1 MSLDKKRLL
10 KEKMDQRNEIIVL
23 PGVFDALSAK
33 VAENVGFQ
41 AIFQTGYGSA
51 ASLLGMPDFGFLNAG
66 ENIENARRIIR
77 SVDLPVIVDVDT
89 GYGNPLTV
97 WKIVNDLIAYGAA
110 GIFLEDQV
118 WPKRCGHMRGK
129 EVIGV
134 DEYIQKLR
142 AAVTASENKNF
153 IIVART
159 DARAP
164 LGIDEAIKRGKM
176 YRKEGADVVFVEA
189 PQSEEELR
197 EIPKKINAPLLANMI
212 ENVREIPKKI
222 NAPLLANMIENGVTP
237 TFSADELK
245 SMGYSMVVFPLSGL
259 YAATYAMKKIFSHL
273 KSNGTTKGC
282 TDTMLDFNEFNEL
295 VELPKFMQ
303 MEKKYQS

>member
-1 MSLDKKRLL
+1 MSLDKRKLL
-10 KEKMDQRNEIIVL
+10 KEKISQRNEIIVL

-33 VAENVGFQ
+33 VAENSGFE
-41 AIFQTGYGSA
+41 AMFQTGYGSA

-77 SVDLPVIVDVDT
+77 SVSLPVIIDVDT

-97 WKIVNDLIAYGAA
+97 WKIVNDLVAYGAA
-110 GIFLEDQV
+110 GIFLEDQI
-118 WPKRCGHMRGK
+118 WPKRCGHMSGK
-129 EVIGV
+129 DVIGV

-153 IIVART
+153 VIVART

-164 LGIDEAIKRGKM
+164 LGFDEAIERGRL

-189 PQSEEELR
+189 PQSEDELR
-197 EIPKKINAPLLANMI
+197 EIPKKID
-212 ENVREIPKKI
+212 
-222 NAPLLANMIENGVTP
+222 APLLANMIENGVTP

-259 YAATYAMKKIFSHL
+259 YGAAYAMKKIFSQL
-273 KSNGTTKGC
+273 KSTGSTKGC
-282 TDTMLDFNEFNEL
+282 MNMMLNFNEFNDL
-295 VELPKFMQ
+295 VELSKFMQ

>member
-1 MSLDKKRLL
+1 MSLDKTKLL
-10 KEKMDQRNEIIVL
+10 KEKISQRNEIIVL

-33 VAENVGFQ
+33 VAENAGFE
-41 AIFQTGYGSA
+41 AMFQTGYGSA

-77 SVDLPVIVDVDT
+77 SVSLPVIIDVDT

-97 WKIVNDLIAYGAA
+97 WKIVNDLVAYGAA
-110 GIFLEDQV
+110 GIFLEDQI

-129 EVIGV
+129 DVIGV

-142 AAVTASENKNF
+142 AALTASENKNF
-153 IIVART
+153 VIVART

-164 LGIDEAIKRGKM
+164 LGFDEAIERGRM

-189 PQSEEELR
+189 PQSEDELR
-197 EIPKKINAPLLANMI
+197 EIPKKID
-212 ENVREIPKKI
+212 
-222 NAPLLANMIENGVTP
+222 APLLANMIENGVTP

-259 YAATYAMKKIFSHL
+259 YGAAYALKNIFSQL
-273 KSNGTTKGC
+273 KRTGSTKSSKHM
-282 TDTMLDFNEFNEL
+282 MLDFNEFNDL
-295 VELPKFMQ
+295 VELPRFMQ

>member
-1 MSLDKKRLL
+1 MSLDKKKLL
-10 KEKMDQRNEIIVL
+10 KEKISQRNEIIIL

-33 VAENVGFQ
+33 VAENAGFE
-41 AIFQTGYGSA
+41 AMFQTGYGSA

-77 SVDLPVIVDVDT
+77 SVNLPVIIDVDT

-97 WKIVNDLIAYGAA
+97 WKIVNDLVAYGAA
-110 GIFLEDQV
+110 GIFLEDQI

-129 EVIGV
+129 DVIGV

-153 IIVART
+153 VIVART

-164 LGIDEAIKRGKM
+164 LGFDEAIERGRL

-189 PQSEEELR
+189 PQSEDELR
-197 EIPKKINAPLLANMI
+197 EIPKKID
-212 ENVREIPKKI
+212 
-222 NAPLLANMIENGVTP
+222 APLLANMIENGVTP

-259 YAATYAMKKIFSHL
+259 YGAAYAMKKIFSQL
-273 KSNGTTKGC
+273 KRTGSTK
-282 TDTMLDFNEFNEL
+282 DSKHMMLDFNEFNDL
-295 VELPKFMQ
+295 VELPRFMQ

>member
-1 MSLDKKRLL
+1 MSLDKKKLL
-10 KEKMDQRNEIIVL
+10 KEKLNQRNEIIVL

-41 AIFQTGYGSA
+41 TIFQTGYGSA

-142 AAVTASENKNF
+142 AAVTAGENKNF

-164 LGIDEAIKRGKM
+164 LGIDEAIERGKM

-212 ENVREIPKKI
+212 EN
-222 NAPLLANMIENGVTP
+222 GVTP
-237 TFSADELK
+237 IFSADELK

-282 TDTMLDFNEFNEL
+282 TDTMLDFDEFNEL

>member
-1 MSLDKKRLL
+1 MSSDKRKLL
-10 KEKMDQRNEIIVL
+10 KEKISKREEIIVL

-33 VAENVGFQ
+33 IAENVGFQ
-41 AIFQTGYGSA
+41 AMFQTGYGTA

-77 SVDLPVIVDVDT
+77 SVNLPVIVDVDT

-97 WKIVNDLIAYGAA
+97 WKIVTDLIAYGAA

-129 EVIGV
+129 DVIGI

-142 AAVTASENKNF
+142 AALAASSNKDF
-153 IIVART
+153 TIVART

-164 LGIDEAIKRGKM
+164 LGFDEAIERGKK
-176 YRKEGADVVFVEA
+176 YRKVGADVVFVEA
-189 PQSEEELR
+189 PQSEDELR
-197 EIPKKINAPLLANMI
+197 EIPKKID
-212 ENVREIPKKI
+212 
-222 NAPLLANMIENGVTP
+222 APLLANMIENGMTP
-237 TFSADELK
+237 NFSADELK
-245 SMGYSMVVFPLSGL
+245 RMGYSMVVFPLSGL
-259 YAATYAMKKIFSHL
+259 YGATYAMKKIFSNL
-273 KSNGTTKGC
+273 KKYGTTKTC
-282 TDTMLDFNEFNEL
+282 KDMMLDFHEFNDL

-303 MEKKYQS
+303 MEKKYQG

>member
-1 MSLDKKRLL
+1 MSLDKKKLL
-10 KEKMDQRNEIIVL
+10 KEKLNQRNEIIVL

-153 IIVART
+153 VIVART

-164 LGIDEAIKRGKM
+164 LGFDEAIERGKS

-189 PQSEEELR
+189 PQSEDEL
-197 EIPKKINAPLLANMI
+197 
-212 ENVREIPKKI
+212 REIPKKI

-259 YAATYAMKKIFSHL
+259 YAATYAMKKIFFHL

>member
-1 MSLDKKRLL
+1 MSLDKKKLL
-10 KEKMDQRNEIIVL
+10 KEKISQRNEIIVL

-33 VAENVGFQ
+33 VAENAGFE
-41 AIFQTGYGSA
+41 AMFQTGYGSA

-77 SVDLPVIVDVDT
+77 SVSLPVIIDVDT

-97 WKIVNDLIAYGAA
+97 WKIVNDLVAYGAA
-110 GIFLEDQV
+110 GIFLEDQI

-129 EVIGV
+129 DVIGV

-142 AAVTASENKNF
+142 AALTASENKNF
-153 IIVART
+153 VIVART

-164 LGIDEAIKRGKM
+164 LGFDEAIERGRM

-189 PQSEEELR
+189 PQSEDELR
-197 EIPKKINAPLLANMI
+197 EIPKKID
-212 ENVREIPKKI
+212 
-222 NAPLLANMIENGVTP
+222 APLLANMIENGVTP
-237 TFSADELK
+237 TFSANELK

-259 YAATYAMKKIFSHL
+259 YGAAYALKNIFSQL
-273 KSNGTTKGC
+273 KRTGSTKSSKHM
-282 TDTMLDFNEFNEL
+282 MLDFNEFNDL
-295 VELPKFMQ
+295 VELPRFIQ

>member
-1 MSLDKKRLL
+1 MNLDNQKLL
-10 KEKMDQRNEIIVL
+10 KEKIKKRDDIIVL

-33 VAENVGFQ
+33 ISEHVGFE
-41 AIFQTGYGSA
+41 AMFQTGYGSA
-51 ASLLGMPDFGFLNAG
+51 ASLLGLPDFGFLNAG
-66 ENIENARRIIR
+66 ENIDNARRIIR
-77 SVDLPVIVDVDT
+77 AVDVPVIVDVDT

-97 WKIVNDLIAYGAA
+97 WKVVNDLIAYGGS

-129 EVIGV
+129 EVIAA

-142 AAVTASENKNF
+142 AALAASANKEF
-153 IIVART
+153 TIVART

-164 LGIDEAIKRGKM
+164 LGLDEAIERGKL
-176 YRKEGADVVFVEA
+176 YYKEGADVVFVEA
-189 PQSEEELR
+189 PQSEDEL
-197 EIPKKINAPLLANMI
+197 
-212 ENVREIPKKI
+212 REIPKKI

-259 YAATYAMKKIFSHL
+259 YASASAMKTIFSDL
-273 KSNGTTKGC
+273 KKNGTTKNSRNI
-282 TDTMLDFNEFNEL
+282 MLDFNEFNEL
-295 VELPKFMQ
+295 VELSKFMQ
-303 MEKKYQS
+303 MDEKYQS

>member
-1 MSLDKKRLL
+1 MSLDKTKLL
-10 KEKMDQRNEIIVL
+10 KEKISQRNEIIVL

-33 VAENVGFQ
+33 VAENAGFE
-41 AIFQTGYGSA
+41 AMFQTGYGSA

-77 SVDLPVIVDVDT
+77 SVSLPVIIDVDT

-97 WKIVNDLIAYGAA
+97 WKIVNDLVAYGAA
-110 GIFLEDQV
+110 GIFLEDQI

-129 EVIGV
+129 DVIGV

-153 IIVART
+153 VIVART

-164 LGIDEAIKRGKM
+164 LGFDEAIERGRL

-189 PQSEEELR
+189 PQSEDELR
-197 EIPKKINAPLLANMI
+197 EIPKKID
-212 ENVREIPKKI
+212 
-222 NAPLLANMIENGVTP
+222 APLLANMIENGVTP

-259 YAATYAMKKIFSHL
+259 YGAAYAMKKIFSQL
-273 KSNGTTKGC
+273 KRTGSTKGSEHM
-282 TDTMLDFNEFNEL
+282 MLDFNEFNDL
-295 VELPKFMQ
+295 VELPRFMQ

>member
-1 MSLDKKRLL
+1 MSLDKKKLL
-10 KEKMDQRNEIIVL
+10 KEKISQRNEIIVL

-33 VAENVGFQ
+33 VAENAGFE
-41 AIFQTGYGSA
+41 AMFQTGYGSA

-77 SVDLPVIVDVDT
+77 SVSLPVIIDVDT

-97 WKIVNDLIAYGAA
+97 WKIVNDLVAYGAA
-110 GIFLEDQV
+110 GIFLEDQI

-129 EVIGV
+129 DVIGV

-153 IIVART
+153 VIVART

-164 LGIDEAIKRGKM
+164 LGFDEAIERGRL

-189 PQSEEELR
+189 PQSEDELR
-197 EIPKKINAPLLANMI
+197 EIPKKID
-212 ENVREIPKKI
+212 
-222 NAPLLANMIENGVTP
+222 APLLANMIENGVTP

-259 YAATYAMKKIFSHL
+259 YGAAYAMKKIFSQL
-273 KSNGTTKGC
+273 KRTGSTK
-282 TDTMLDFNEFNEL
+282 DSKHMMLDFNEFNDL
-295 VELPKFMQ
+295 VELPRFLQ
-303 MEKKYQS
+303 MEKKYQI

>member
-142 AAVTASENKNF
+142 ASVTASENKNF

-189 PQSEEELR
+189 PQSEEEL
-197 EIPKKINAPLLANMI
+197 
-212 ENVREIPKKI
+212 REIPKKI

>member
-1 MSLDKKRLL
+1 MSLDKKKLL
-10 KEKMDQRNEIIVL
+10 KEKISQRNEIIVL

-33 VAENVGFQ
+33 VAENAGFE
-41 AIFQTGYGSA
+41 AMFQTGYGSA

-77 SVDLPVIVDVDT
+77 SVSLPVIIDVDT

-97 WKIVNDLIAYGAA
+97 WKIVNDLVAYGAA
-110 GIFLEDQV
+110 GIFLEDQI

-129 EVIGV
+129 DVIRA

-142 AAVTASENKNF
+142 AALTASENKNF
-153 IIVART
+153 VIVART

-164 LGIDEAIKRGKM
+164 LGFDEAIERGRM

-189 PQSEEELR
+189 PQSEDELR
-197 EIPKKINAPLLANMI
+197 EIPKKID
-212 ENVREIPKKI
+212 
-222 NAPLLANMIENGVTP
+222 APLLANMIENGVTP

-259 YAATYAMKKIFSHL
+259 YGAAYALKNIFSQL
-273 KSNGTTKGC
+273 KRTGSTKSSKHM
-282 TDTMLDFNEFNEL
+282 MLDFNEFNDL
-295 VELPKFMQ
+295 VELPRFMQ

>member
-197 EIPKKINAPLLANMI
+197 EIPT
-212 ENVREIPKKI
+212 KI

-237 TFSADELK
+237 TFSAEELK

-282 TDTMLDFNEFNEL
+282 TDTMLDFDEFNEL

>member
-1 MSLDKKRLL
+1 MSLDKKKLL
-10 KEKMDQRNEIIVL
+10 REKISQRNEIIVL

-33 VAENVGFQ
+33 IAENAGFE
-41 AIFQTGYGSA
+41 AMFQTGYGSA

-77 SVDLPVIVDVDT
+77 SVSIPVIIDVDT

-97 WKIVNDLIAYGAA
+97 WKIVNDLVAYGAA
-110 GIFLEDQV
+110 GIFLEDQI

-129 EVIGV
+129 DVIGV
-134 DEYIQKLR
+134 NEYIQKLR

-153 IIVART
+153 VIVART

-164 LGIDEAIKRGKM
+164 LGFDEAIERGRL

-189 PQSEEELR
+189 PQSEDELR
-197 EIPKKINAPLLANMI
+197 EIPKKID
-212 ENVREIPKKI
+212 
-222 NAPLLANMIENGVTP
+222 APLLANMIENGVTP

-259 YAATYAMKKIFSHL
+259 YGAAYAMKKIFSQL
-273 KSNGTTKGC
+273 KRTGSTK
-282 TDTMLDFNEFNEL
+282 DSKHMMLDFNEFNDL
-295 VELPKFMQ
+295 VELPRFLQ
-303 MEKKYQS
+303 MEKKYQI

>member
-1 MSLDKKRLL
+1 MSLEKKKLL
-10 KEKMDQRNEIIVL
+10 KEKINQRNEIIVL

-97 WKIVNDLIAYGAA
+97 WKVVNDLIAYGAA

-142 AAVTASENKNF
+142 AAVTASKNKNF
-153 IIVART
+153 VIVART

-164 LGIDEAIKRGKM
+164 LGFDEAIERGKL

-189 PQSEEELR
+189 PQSEDELR
-197 EIPKKINAPLLANMI
+197 EIPKKID
-212 ENVREIPKKI
+212 
-222 NAPLLANMIENGVTP
+222 APLLANMIENGVTP

-259 YAATYAMKKIFSHL
+259 YGSTFALKKIFSHL
-273 KSNGTTKGC
+273 KRNGTTKGC
-282 TDTMLDFNEFNEL
+282 TDMMLDFNEFNEL
-295 VELPKFMQ
+295 VELQKFMQ

>member
-1 MSLDKKRLL
+1 MSLDKKKLL
-10 KEKMDQRNEIIVL
+10 IEKLNHRNEIIVL

-77 SVDLPVIVDVDT
+77 SVNLPVIVDVDT

-142 AAVTASENKNF
+142 AALAASAGKNF
-153 IIVART
+153 VIVART

-164 LGIDEAIKRGKM
+164 LGFDEAIERGKL

-189 PQSEEELR
+189 PQSEDELR
-197 EIPKKINAPLLANMI
+197 EIPKKID
-212 ENVREIPKKI
+212 
-222 NAPLLANMIENGVTP
+222 APLLANMIENGVTP

-245 SMGYSMVVFPLSGL
+245 RMGYSMVVFPLSGL
-259 YAATYAMKKIFSHL
+259 YGATYSMKKIFSHL
-273 KSNGTTKGC
+273 KSNGTTKDC
-282 TDTMLDFNEFNEL
+282 TDMMLDFNEFNDL
-295 VELPKFMQ
+295 VELQKFIK

>member
-1 MSLDKKRLL
+1 MSLDKKKLL
-10 KEKMDQRNEIIVL
+10 KEKISQRNEIIVL

-33 VAENVGFQ
+33 VAENAGFE
-41 AIFQTGYGSA
+41 AMFQTGYGSA

-77 SVDLPVIVDVDT
+77 SVSLPVIIDVDT

-97 WKIVNDLIAYGAA
+97 WKIVNDLVAYGAA
-110 GIFLEDQV
+110 GIFLEDQI

-129 EVIGV
+129 DVIGV

-142 AAVTASENKNF
+142 AALTASENKNF
-153 IIVART
+153 VIVART

-164 LGIDEAIKRGKM
+164 LGFDEAIERGRM
-176 YRKEGADVVFVEA
+176 YRKEGADVIFVEA
-189 PQSEEELR
+189 PQSEDELR
-197 EIPKKINAPLLANMI
+197 EIPKKID
-212 ENVREIPKKI
+212 
-222 NAPLLANMIENGVTP
+222 APLLANMIENGVTP

-259 YAATYAMKKIFSHL
+259 YGAAYALKNIFSQL
-273 KSNGTTKGC
+273 KRTGSTKSSKHM
-282 TDTMLDFNEFNEL
+282 MLDFNEFNDL
-295 VELPKFMQ
+295 VELPRFMQ

>member
-1 MSLDKKRLL
+1 MSLDKKKLL
-10 KEKMDQRNEIIVL
+10 KEKISQRSEIIVL

-33 VAENVGFQ
+33 VAENAGFE
-41 AIFQTGYGSA
+41 AMFQTGYGSA

-77 SVDLPVIVDVDT
+77 SVNLPVIIDVDT

-97 WKIVNDLIAYGAA
+97 WKIVNDLVAYGAA
-110 GIFLEDQV
+110 GIFLEDQI

-129 EVIGV
+129 DVIGV
-134 DEYIQKLR
+134 DEYIQKLK

-153 IIVART
+153 VIVART

-164 LGIDEAIKRGKM
+164 LGFDEAIERGRL
-176 YRKEGADVVFVEA
+176 YRKEGADVVFLEA
-189 PQSEEELR
+189 PQSEDELR
-197 EIPKKINAPLLANMI
+197 EIPKKID
-212 ENVREIPKKI
+212 
-222 NAPLLANMIENGVTP
+222 APLLANMIENGVTP

-245 SMGYSMVVFPLSGL
+245 TMGYSMVVFPLSGL
-259 YAATYAMKKIFSHL
+259 YGAAYAMKKIFSQL
-273 KSNGTTKGC
+273 KRTGSTEGSK
-282 TDTMLDFNEFNEL
+282 DMMLDFNEFNDL
-295 VELPKFMQ
+295 VELPRFMQ

>member
-1 MSLDKKRLL
+1 MSLDKKRML

-129 EVIGV
+129 EVIGI

-142 AAVTASENKNF
+142 AAVTASENKDF

-189 PQSEEELR
+189 PQSEEEL
-197 EIPKKINAPLLANMI
+197 
-212 ENVREIPKKI
+212 REIPKKI

>member
-1 MSLDKKRLL
+1 MSLDKKKLL
-10 KEKMDQRNEIIVL
+10 KEKLNQRNEIIVL

-33 VAENVGFQ
+33 VAEKVGFQ

-110 GIFLEDQV
+110 GIFLEDQI

-142 AAVTASENKNF
+142 AALNASAGKNF
-153 IIVART
+153 VIVART

-164 LGIDEAIKRGKM
+164 LGFDEAIERGKR
-176 YRKEGADVVFVEA
+176 YRNEGADVVFVEA
-189 PQSEEELR
+189 PQSEDELR
-197 EIPKKINAPLLANMI
+197 EVPKKID
-212 ENVREIPKKI
+212 
-222 NAPLLANMIENGVTP
+222 APLLANMIENGVTP

-259 YAATYAMKKIFSHL
+259 YAATYAMKKIFSQL

>member
-1 MSLDKKRLL
+1 MSLDKKKLL
-10 KEKMDQRNEIIVL
+10 KENISQRNEIIVL

-33 VAENVGFQ
+33 VAENAGFE
-41 AIFQTGYGSA
+41 AMFQTGYGSA

-77 SVDLPVIVDVDT
+77 SVSLPVIIDVDT

-97 WKIVNDLIAYGAA
+97 WKIVNDLVAYGAA
-110 GIFLEDQV
+110 GIFLEDQI

-129 EVIGV
+129 DVIGV

-153 IIVART
+153 VIVART

-164 LGIDEAIKRGKM
+164 LGFDEAIERGRL

-189 PQSEEELR
+189 PQSEDEIR
-197 EIPKKINAPLLANMI
+197 EIPKKID
-212 ENVREIPKKI
+212 
-222 NAPLLANMIENGVTP
+222 APLLANMIENGVTP

-259 YAATYAMKKIFSHL
+259 YGAAYAMKKIFSQL
-273 KSNGTTKGC
+273 KRTGSTK
-282 TDTMLDFNEFNEL
+282 DSKHMMLDFNEFNDL
-295 VELPKFMQ
+295 VDLPRFLQ

>member
-1 MSLDKKRLL
+1 MSLDKKKLL
-10 KEKMDQRNEIIVL
+10 KEKISQRNEIIVL

-33 VAENVGFQ
+33 VAENAGFE
-41 AIFQTGYGSA
+41 AMFQTGYGSA

-77 SVDLPVIVDVDT
+77 SVSLPVIIDVDT

-97 WKIVNDLIAYGAA
+97 WKIVNDLVAYGAA
-110 GIFLEDQV
+110 GIFLEDQI
-118 WPKRCGHMRGK
+118 WPKRCGHMAGK
-129 EVIGV
+129 DVIGV

-153 IIVART
+153 VIVART

-164 LGIDEAIKRGKM
+164 LGFDEAIERGRL

-189 PQSEEELR
+189 PQSEDELR
-197 EIPKKINAPLLANMI
+197 EIPKKIDS
-212 ENVREIPKKI
+212 
-222 NAPLLANMIENGVTP
+222 PLLANMIENGVTP
-237 TFSADELK
+237 AFSADELK

-259 YAATYAMKKIFSHL
+259 YGAAYAMKKIFSQL
-273 KSNGTTKGC
+273 KRTGSTK
-282 TDTMLDFNEFNEL
+282 DSKHMMLDFNEFNDL
-295 VELPKFMQ
+295 VDLPRFLQ